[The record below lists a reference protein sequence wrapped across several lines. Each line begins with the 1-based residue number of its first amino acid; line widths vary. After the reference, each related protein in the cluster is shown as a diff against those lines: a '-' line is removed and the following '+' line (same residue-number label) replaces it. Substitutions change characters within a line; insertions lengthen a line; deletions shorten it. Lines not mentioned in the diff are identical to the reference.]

1 MAVPGALLYLSP
13 NGLAENRTMIQA
25 FGKALA
31 ACLVVLLVA
40 TPAIA
45 ADKPAPQY
53 VNAVVQLHAGAHGPV
68 IATILPA
75 TPVIVRATKGQRV
88 KVEVTG
94 WSPMG
99 GARYLFMAISQRI
112 RRAVLTDA
120 GLPKRTVIGTGEDA
134 WESTWQHA
142 RITGWIDK
150 ADLVPDVGTVWK
162 EASKLYFSHCSRCHS
177 LRKPRE
183 FTANQWPSVLKIMT
197 ARAGFSKDQAAL
209 VTALLQHH
217 ARDQKTEDSFSKEAA
232 TKKAAP
238 PPVTVPKIVGTP
250 KLAAKGAALFKK
262 DNCIACHGKGAKAPI
277 MPQYPKLAGQN
288 AEYLL
293 KQILDFKK
301 GRRTNDA
308 YSAMTNAVTSL
319 PEDDAKALAYWLSVQ

>member
-1 MAVPGALLYLSP
+1 
-13 NGLAENRTMIQA
+13 MIQA
-25 FGKALA
+25 FGKVLA
-31 ACLVVLLVA
+31 ACLAITLA
-40 TPAIA
+40 AAPALA

-53 VNAVVQLHAGAHGPV
+53 VNTLVQLRAGAHGPV
-68 IATILPA
+68 IATTLPA
-75 TPVIVRATKGQRV
+75 TPVIVRGTKGQRV

-120 GLPKRTVIGTGEDA
+120 GVHKRTVIGTGEDA
-134 WESTWQHA
+134 WESTWEHA

-150 ADLVPDVGTVWK
+150 ADLVPDVGTVWA
-162 EASKLYFSHCSRCHS
+162 EASKLYYSHCSRCHS

-197 ARAGFSKDQAAL
+197 VRAGFSTEQAAL

-232 TKKAAP
+232 AKKTAP
-238 PPVTVPKIVGTP
+238 PPTQVPKIVGTP
-250 KLAAKGAALFKK
+250 KLAAEGGALFEKA
-262 DNCIACHGKGAKAPI
+262 NCVACHGKGAKAPI
-277 MPQYPKLAGQN
+277 LPQYPKLAGQN

-293 KQILDFKK
+293 KQILDFQK
-301 GRRTNDA
+301 GKRTNDA
-308 YSAMTNAVTSL
+308 YSTMTNAVTSL
-319 PEDDAKALAYWLSVQ
+319 SEDDAKALAYWLSVQ